1 MYDRTN
7 KAVSILIAEL
17 RSRKAKTETNSLAFV
32 TPFNP
37 NNINLFLT
45 VRSVSNSLQEA
56 RTNKR
61 RV

>member
-32 TPFNP
+32 TTFNP